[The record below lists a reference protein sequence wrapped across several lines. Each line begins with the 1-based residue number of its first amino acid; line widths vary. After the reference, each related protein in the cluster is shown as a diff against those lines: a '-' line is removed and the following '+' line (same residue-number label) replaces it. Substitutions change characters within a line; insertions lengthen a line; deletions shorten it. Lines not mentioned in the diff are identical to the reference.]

1 MSKGD
6 KYKGLHDFLIRSK
19 LTTISLTFI
28 EIEKINGTVLPV
40 SAQKHAEAWWSNN
53 YDHSQAIAWL
63 EAGYE
68 TDFVSDTFKEN
79 RIVFVKK

>member
-40 SAQKHAEAWWSNN
+40 SAQMHAEEIGRASC
-53 YDHSQAIAWL
+53 L
-63 EAGYE
+63 E
-68 TDFVSDTFKEN
+68 TV
-79 RIVFVKK
+79 